1 MSPKIAK
8 QTKRISLLGSA
19 LLVTAGILLW
29 AGFNAALEAT
39 NTTEFC
45 ISCHEME
52 ATVYQDYR
60 ESVHT
65 SNPSGV
71 RAECADCHVPKAFW
85 PKIVRKLEASRELY
99 HWLAGTIDT
108 REKFDARRPLLIQ
121 REWQRMRDSDSQT
134 CRSCHV
140 FDSMDLAGQ
149 ARFAARI
156 HGEGLVSGKTCID
169 CHQGIAHQ
177 LPQPDPIEAV
187 ALPRAE
193 REELLEYGAEIN
205 ETCAGC
211 HGEYAEGS
219 IDGEYPRLAGM
230 SLDYLSRQLN
240 LFKQRDRLNIPMVP
254 YTNDRELPAD
264 DIQAVAYYISQ
275 IKLPT
280 KLPALEQ
287 DIAADGSFDALGRL
301 EASNAVVNIARYPGN
316 IDAGSRVWR
325 KECAT
330 CHGIRGEGNSDGTIP
345 PLTGQHSTYIKRQ
358 VDNFRHGERL
368 HDAPG
373 DAEIFNRFGDSEI
386 DDILAFLSV
395 QDD

>member
-1 MSPKIAK
+1 MSSNSSPRP
-8 QTKRISLLGSA
+8 KRISLLSGA
-19 LLVTAGILLW
+19 LLVLVGILVW
-29 AGFNAALEAT
+29 AGFNTALEYT
-39 NTTEFC
+39 NTTGFC
-45 ISCHEME
+45 ISCHEMKT
-52 ATVYQDYR
+52 TVYPDYR
-60 ESVHT
+60 ESVHA

-71 RAECADCHVPKAFW
+71 RAECADCHVPRKWW
-85 PKIVRKLEASRELY
+85 PKIIRKLEASREVY

-108 REKFDARRPLLIQ
+108 QKKFVERRPLLIE

-134 CRSCHV
+134 CRNCHL
-140 FDSMDLAGQ
+140 FDSMDLDGQ

-156 HGEGLVSGKTCID
+156 HYEGLNSSKTCID

-177 LPQPDPIEAV
+177 LPRPDPVEAL
-187 ALPRAE
+187 ALPEAE

-211 HGEYAEGS
+211 HGENAEGS

-230 SLDYLSRQLN
+230 SHDYLSSQLN
-240 LFKQRDRLNIPMVP
+240 LFKHRDRLNIPMVP
-254 YTNDRELPAD
+254 YTDERELPPE

-275 IKLPT
+275 IELPT
-280 KLPALEQ
+280 RLPALEQ

-301 EASNAVVNIARYPGN
+301 EASNAVVNIPRYPGN
-316 IDAGSRVWR
+316 IAAGARSWK

-330 CHGIRGEGNSDGTIP
+330 CHGKQGQGNPDGTIP
-345 PLTGQHSTYIKRQ
+345 PLTGQHSLYLKRQ

-368 HDAPG
+368 HDAPA
-373 DAEIFNRFGDSEI
+373 DAQIFSQFGDSEI